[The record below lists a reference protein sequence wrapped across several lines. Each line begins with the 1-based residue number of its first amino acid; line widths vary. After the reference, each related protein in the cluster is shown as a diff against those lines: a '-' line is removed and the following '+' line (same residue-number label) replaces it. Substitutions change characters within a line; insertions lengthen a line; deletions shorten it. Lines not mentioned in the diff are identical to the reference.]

1 MISLPVLLSLSL
13 LPFVASQSSNDTAL
27 QIAAIKAHFTQS
39 EIVPDLLSSFD
50 PSAILTVNFQGV
62 GDITPGQALSQDQVG
77 TAPTVTVTPA
87 NSTVALSGAFTLAMV
102 DADVVGTKNAQVTRH
117 WLVNGDT
124 VSNNAV
130 SNSSA
135 TAITSY
141 AGPAPAE
148 GSGAHRYV
156 ILLFQQPSTFTSP
169 DGYTE
174 NIGVS
179 TFDLSSYLSESG
191 MGSLVAGTYMT
202 VEQGTS
208 TVSVSATSS
217 VVTSTLSVASSTGA
231 SSSGTSS
238 ASRSAA
244 SGSASGSAS
253 STGGSNGALSN
264 GVGMAVAGLG
274 GLALALQA
282 FA

>member
-1 MISLPVLLSLSL
+1 MISLPVILSLSL

-50 PSAILTVNFQGV
+50 PSAILTVNFEGV
-62 GDITPGQALSQDQVG
+62 GDITPGQALSQDRKL
-77 TAPTVTVTPA
+77 APLPTVTVTPA
-87 NSTVALSGAFTLAMV
+87 NSSVTLSGNFTLVMV
-102 DADVVGTKNAQVTRH
+102 DADIVGTKNAQVTRH

-124 VSNNAV
+124 ISNDAV

-135 TAITSY
+135 TCYYFVCRTS
-141 AGPAPAE
+141 
-148 GSGAHRYV
+148 SGGREWSPP
-156 ILLFQQPSTFTSP
+156 PSTFTSP

-179 TFDLSSYLSESG
+179 TFDLASYLSESG
-191 MGSLVAGTYMT
+191 MGSLIAGTYMT

-217 VVTSTLSVASSTGA
+217 VVTSTLSVASSTRA
-231 SSSGTSS
+231 SSTGTSS
-238 ASRSAA
+238 ASGSAA
-244 SGSASGSAS
+244 SASAS
-253 STGGSNGALSN
+253 STSGSNGALSN
-264 GVGMAVAGLG
+264 GVGMVVAGLG
-274 GLALALQA
+274 GLALALQVSE
-282 FA
+282 